1 MSSVYIEEEGD
12 EINEGRY
19 EQDEQW
25 FQGQEEE
32 EDQMEVRLEECQS
45 SSNQVSVADSPLTF

>member
-1 MSSVYIEEEGD
+1 MSSAYIEEEAD
-12 EINEGRY
+12 EINEAPY

-32 EDQMEVRLEECQS
+32 EDQMEVRLEEFHP

>member
-19 EQDEQW
+19 E
-25 FQGQEEE
+25 
-32 EDQMEVRLEECQS
+32 
-45 SSNQVSVADSPLTF
+45 